1 MEISSQ
7 VQLPYPREQVYR
19 TYRDRLPELVAWM
32 PNVRQIDLK
41 ERSEQLNTLDM
52 VLIWHGGGEIPAAAR
67 ALLSEAMLSWT
78 DYSHWDDQGYRTQ
91 WRIAP
96 HAFTEA
102 IDCQGENQFIAT
114 ADGTIITS
122 RGHLRIDPKHI
133 HGVPSFLAGIIA
145 RTVED
150 YLGQQ
155 IEPNFQQL
163 AASVAA
169 FLAVTYHVSPE

>member
-7 VQLPYPREQVYR
+7 VHLPYPREQVYR

-32 PNVRQIDLK
+32 PNVRAIDLK
-41 ERSEQLNTLDM
+41 ERSEQPHTLDM

-78 DYSHWDDQGYRTQ
+78 DYSHWDDRDYSTQ

-102 IDCQGENQFIAT
+102 VDCQGKNHFIA
-114 ADGTIITS
+114 APEGTIITS
-122 RGHLRIDPKHI
+122 RGHLRIDPQHI
-133 HGVPSFLAGIIA
+133 HGVPGFLAGMIA
-145 RTVED
+145 RAVED

-163 AASVAA
+163 ATSVAA
-169 FLAVTYHVSPE
+169 FLAAANPPP

>member
-1 MEISSQ
+1 
-7 VQLPYPREQVYR
+7 
-19 TYRDRLPELVAWM
+19 M
-32 PNVRQIDLK
+32 PNVRAIDLK
-41 ERSEQLNTLDM
+41 ERSEQPHTLDM

-78 DYSHWDDQGYRTQ
+78 DYSHWDDRDYSTQ

-102 IDCQGENQFIAT
+102 VDCQGKNHFIA
-114 ADGTIITS
+114 APEGTIITS
-122 RGHLRIDPKHI
+122 RGHLRIDPQHI
-133 HGVPSFLAGIIA
+133 HGVPGFLAGMIA
-145 RTVED
+145 RAVED

-163 AASVAA
+163 ATSVAA
-169 FLAVTYHVSPE
+169 FLAAANPPP